1 MQSITEFPN
10 LQILPAE
17 NVKLHE
23 NHDPQRTEP
32 LFVRITNDRVL
43 KNPPL
48 VAPLKNGKEKYMVL
62 DGANRV
68 TAMKQM
74 NFPHIL
80 AQVVDPNSPNV
91 GLNTW
96 NHVIWNIKTRFL
108 IMALEAIP
116 EITTMPHAGDSHD
129 FTESTAA
136 VIQTTDGPYHKIE
149 VASPD
154 MRTVAINKIVAAY
167 MGISRYDRTQIEDLA
182 KIPGMYT
189 DLAALIIFPPFTIQD
204 VLHFTNQDKL
214 LPAGVTRFSVA
225 PRALRVNYPLENLA
239 VKASREEKQAALDAF
254 IKERM
259 NLKGVRV
266 YTEPTVMYDE

>member
-1 MQSITEFPN
+1 MKSITEYPN
-10 LQILPAE
+10 LKILPAE
-17 NVKLHE
+17 KVKLHE

-32 LFVRITNDRVL
+32 LFVRITQDKIL
-43 KNPPL
+43 KNPPI
-48 VAPLKNGKEKYMVL
+48 VAPLSNGEEMYMVL

-74 NFPHIL
+74 DFPHIL
-80 AQVVDPNSPNV
+80 AQVVDPESPNV

-96 NHVIWNIKTRFL
+96 NHVIWNIKTKFL
-108 IMALEAIP
+108 LMAIEAIP
-116 EITTMPHAGDSHD
+116 EITVLPHASGSRD
-129 FTESTAA
+129 FDENTAA
-136 VIQTTDGPYHKIE
+136 IMQTADGPYNKLE
-149 VASPD
+149 VTSPD
-154 MRTVAINKIVAAY
+154 IRSVAINKIVAAY

-182 KIPGMYT
+182 KVPGMYN

-204 VLHFTNQDKL
+204 ILHFTNQGKL

-225 PRALRVNYPLENLA
+225 PRALRINYPLARLA
-239 VKASREEKQAALDAF
+239 VKGTQAEKQQDLDEF